1 MMTQV
6 AGKIF
11 LAGQRGLEETSEY
24 RSWYT
29 LNYGNYY
36 DASKQ
41 PFGQLYTVNDDI
53 LAGNYSTTTVV
64 AEDSCVLLLPVV
76 GAITFSIN
84 GGEEHMIQAGELLC
98 AAVNAGSRITIGN
111 PYDANLVNFIQFRLK
126 TGSHCKEEV
135 VISAF
140 SFTKNQDKLIPI
152 NFEMDGQTIRCHI
165 GKFMGRQEA
174 VCQVNTECG
183 LFTYII
189 EGAFEVQNR
198 LLEAREALALHN
210 VGEIEL
216 EALSNGAILFLL
228 EVAMP

>member
-36 DASKQ
+36 NSNKQ
-41 PFGQLYTVNDDI
+41 PFGQLYTVNDDT

-76 GAITFSIN
+76 GAITFSIDDD
-84 GGEEHMIQAGELLC
+84 GEHMIQAGELLC
-98 AAVNAGSRITIGN
+98 AAVNAGSSITIGN
-111 PYDANLVNFIQFRLK
+111 PYDADLVNFIQFRLK
-126 TGSHCKEEV
+126 MGSYYKEEV
-135 VISAF
+135 SISSF
-140 SFTKNQDKLIPI
+140 SFTENQDKLIPI
-152 NFEMDGQTIRCHI
+152 NFEMGGQPIHCHI

-174 VCQVNTECG
+174 VCPVSDGSG
-183 LFTYII
+183 LCTYII

-198 LLEAREALALHN
+198 LLEARDALALHN
-210 VGEIEL
+210 VDEIEL